1 MAKGKKIFL
10 AKRKKISL
18 AEGKKIFLA
27 EGKKISLAEG
37 KKIFLANGKKISP
50 AEGKKISWSEGKDN
64 SLAEGKIAG
73 HLARL
78 AAPAIIAQLI
88 NALYNVIDRI
98 FIGHLPDVGAMAI
111 TGIGITFPITVTIS
125 AFSSLLG
132 KGGAPLAAISLG
144 AGNKE
149 RSEKILGNCTS
160 TLVLISFLLTLFLL
174 ITKEPILYA
183 FGAGEETFAYA
194 NDFISVY
201 VLGTVFVQ
209 LALGLNPFISTQ
221 GYAKTAM
228 MSILIGAVIN
238 TVLDPVFIF
247 VFHWGVKG
255 AAFATVIAQGVSAGW
270 IIYFLCSQKSNV
282 RIRRQYLKPDLK
294 IIQDI
299 VKLGISPFI
308 IESSTS
314 LINVVLNTQFRKYG
328 GDMYIGAVTIM
339 TSIMV
344 ILNIPI
350 IGITQGA
357 QPIISYNF
365 GAGNYKRVMDTYR
378 LAIKCTFVFGLI
390 SFLFVLYKAQLITG
404 IFSNNRE
411 LSELTALKMPLYFGG
426 LWAIALHITCQ
437 TTFLAIGQAKFSI
450 FLVLFRKLIVMIPL
464 AYILPLFWG
473 VDGVFWATAIA
484 DISAS
489 CMTFTVF
496 QLTIRKILKVG
507 NRGQVFAKL
516 IK

>member
-1 MAKGKKIFL
+1 MDK
-10 AKRKKISL
+10 
-18 AEGKKIFLA
+18 
-27 EGKKISLAEG
+27 
-37 KKIFLANGKKISP
+37 N
-50 AEGKKISWSEGKDN
+50 KDN
-64 SLAEGKIAG
+64 SLEEGKISG

-98 FIGHLPDVGAMAI
+98 FIGHLPEVGALAI

-125 AFSSLLG
+125 AFSSLFG

-144 AGNKE
+144 AGKKE
-149 RSEKILGNCTS
+149 RAEKILGNCTS
-160 TLVLISFLLTLFLL
+160 TLVITSLILTVFLL
-174 ITKEPILYA
+174 IMKEPILYA

-201 VLGTVFVQ
+201 ILGTVFVQ
-209 LALGLNPFISTQ
+209 LTLGLNSFISTQ
-221 GYAKTAM
+221 GFAKTAM
-228 MSILIGAVIN
+228 ISILIGAVIN
-238 TVLDPVFIF
+238 TVLDPIFIF

-255 AAFATVIAQGVSAGW
+255 AALATIIAQGISAMW
-270 IIYFLCSQKSNV
+270 ILLFLISRKSNIC
-282 RIRRQYLKPDLK
+282 IRWKYLRPDTK
-294 IIQDI
+294 IIKDI
-299 VKLGISPFI
+299 VQLGISPFI

-344 ILNIPI
+344 LLNIPI

-357 QPIISYNF
+357 QPIISYNY
-365 GAGNYKRVMDTYR
+365 GAGNYKRVMDTFK
-378 LAIKCTFVFGLI
+378 LTIKCTFVFGLL
-390 SFLFVLYKAQLITG
+390 SFLFLLYKAHFITS
-404 IFSNNRE
+404 IFSNNLE
-411 LSELTALKMPLYFGG
+411 LVELTALKMPIYFGG

-450 FLVLFRKLIVMIPL
+450 FLVLFRKVIVMIPL
-464 AYILPLFWG
+464 AYILPLFLG
-473 VDGVFWATAIA
+473 VDGIFWATAIA
-484 DISAS
+484 DMIAS

-496 QLTIRKILKVG
+496 QINIKKILKAEPG
-507 NRGQVFAKL
+507 SQAFG
-516 IK
+516 

>member
-1 MAKGKKIFL
+1 M
-10 AKRKKISL
+10 
-18 AEGKKIFLA
+18 EQV
-27 EGKKISLAEG
+27 
-37 KKIFLANGKKISP
+37 
-50 AEGKKISWSEGKDN
+50 KDN
-64 SLAEGKIAG
+64 TLGEGKIAG

-98 FIGHLPDVGAMAI
+98 FIGHLPEVGALAI
-111 TGIGITFPITVTIS
+111 TGIGITFPITITIS
-125 AFSSLLG
+125 AFGSLLG

-160 TLVLISFLLTLFLL
+160 MLVIISVILTGFLL

-183 FGAGEETFAYA
+183 FGAGKETFAYA
-194 NDFISVY
+194 NDFLSVY
-201 VLGTVFVQ
+201 ILGTVFVQ
-209 LALGLNPFISTQ
+209 LALGLNSFISAQ
-221 GYAKTAM
+221 GFAKTAM

-238 TVLDPVFIF
+238 TALDPVFIF

-255 AAFATVIAQGVSAGW
+255 AALATVIAQGISAGW
-270 IIYFLCSQKSNV
+270 ILIFLCSKKSTV
-282 RIRRQYLKPDLK
+282 RIRARYLKPDIPIVK
-294 IIQDI
+294 AI

-328 GDMYIGAVTIM
+328 GDMYIGAVTVM

-357 QPIISYNF
+357 QPIISYNY
-365 GAGNYKRVMDTYR
+365 GAGNYKRVMDTYK
-378 LAIKCTFVFGLI
+378 LAIKCTFTFGLL
-390 SFLFVLYKAQLITG
+390 SFLFLLYKAQFITG

-411 LSELTALKMPLYFGG
+411 LVELTALKMPIYFGG

-437 TTFLAIGQAKFSI
+437 TTFLAIGQAGFSI

-496 QLTIRKILKVG
+496 QINIKKILKTG
-507 NRGQVFAKL
+507 NGSRVYG
-516 IK
+516 

>member
-1 MAKGKKIFL
+1 M
-10 AKRKKISL
+10 
-18 AEGKKIFLA
+18 EQV
-27 EGKKISLAEG
+27 
-37 KKIFLANGKKISP
+37 
-50 AEGKKISWSEGKDN
+50 KDN
-64 SLAEGKIAG
+64 TLAEGKITG

-98 FIGHLPDVGAMAI
+98 FIGHLPEVGALAI

-144 AGNKE
+144 TGNKE
-149 RSEKILGNCTS
+149 RSEKILGNCVS
-160 TLVLISFLLTLFLL
+160 TLVIISVLLTALLFV
-174 ITKEPILYA
+174 TKEPILYA
-183 FGAGEETFAYA
+183 FGAGKETFAYA
-194 NDFISVY
+194 DDFISVY
-201 VLGTVFVQ
+201 ILGTVFVQ

-221 GYAKTAM
+221 GFAKTAM
-228 MSILIGAVIN
+228 ISILIGAVIN
-238 TVLDPVFIF
+238 TALDPVFIF
-247 VFHWGVKG
+247 LFHWGVKG
-255 AAFATVIAQGVSAGW
+255 AALATVIAQGISAGW
-270 IIYFLCSQKSNV
+270 ILLFLCSKKSTIRV
-282 RIRRQYLKPDLK
+282 RAAHLKPDIP
-294 IIQDI
+294 IIKDI
-299 VKLGISPFI
+299 VNLGISPFI

-357 QPIISYNF
+357 QPIISYNY

-378 LAIKCTFVFGLI
+378 LAIKCTFTFGLMAFI
-390 SFLFVLYKAQLITG
+390 FLLYKAHYITG

-411 LSELTALKMPLYFGG
+411 LVELTAIKMPIYFGG

-437 TTFLAIGQAKFSI
+437 TTFLAIGQARFSI

-496 QLTIRKILKVG
+496 QINIKKILKAGAGV
-507 NRGQVFAKL
+507 QVY
-516 IK
+516 

>member
-1 MAKGKKIFL
+1 MDH
-10 AKRKKISL
+10 
-18 AEGKKIFLA
+18 
-27 EGKKISLAEG
+27 
-37 KKIFLANGKKISP
+37 N
-50 AEGKKISWSEGKDN
+50 
-64 SLAEGKIAG
+64 LAEGKIVG

-78 AAPAIIAQLI
+78 AAPAMIAQLI
-88 NALYNVIDRI
+88 NAFYNVIDRI
-98 FIGHLPDVGAMAI
+98 FIGHLPEVGALAI

-149 RSEKILGNCTS
+149 RSERILGNCTS
-160 TLVLISFLLTLFLL
+160 TLVIISIILTVFLL
-174 ITKEPILYA
+174 ITKEPVLYA
-183 FGAGEETFAYA
+183 FGAGKETYTYA

-201 VLGTVFVQ
+201 ILGTVFVQ
-209 LALGLNPFISTQ
+209 LALGLNAFISTQ
-221 GYAKTAM
+221 GYARTAM
-228 MSILIGAVIN
+228 VSILIGAVIN
-238 TVLDPVFIF
+238 TALDPVFIF

-255 AAFATVIAQGVSAGW
+255 AALATIIAQGISAGW
-270 IIYFLCSQKSNV
+270 VLLFLCSKKSTI
-282 RIRRQYLKPDLK
+282 RIRAKYLRPDIK
-294 IIQDI
+294 IIKDI

-357 QPIISYNF
+357 QPIISYNY
-365 GAGNYKRVMDTYR
+365 GAGNYKRVMDTYK
-378 LAIKCTFVFGLI
+378 LAIKCTFTFGLL
-390 SFLFVLYKAQLITG
+390 SFFFLLYKAHFITG

-411 LSELTALKMPLYFGG
+411 LVELTALKMPIYFGG

-473 VDGVFWATAIA
+473 VDGVFCATAIA

-496 QLTIRKILKVG
+496 QINIKKILKKEDISRVYG
-507 NRGQVFAKL
+507 
-516 IK
+516 